1 MVSVWRGTCWG
12 TWVLEGHGVGAG
24 GPQGGDRPA
33 GPRWGRGGQV
43 GCWVGSTEAAP
54 TPSKDGGGVVA
65 QGKHDALGNNRHY
78 PQTYHF
84 LQLKDRAGGPV
95 LQRCSLRS
103 RNVAA
108 GSPTWIWLEFPQS
121 RHPIPPPSPSPPPP
135 HLHQENLS
143 VHKSYHDFRA
153 NSHISLPPPVT
164 LLPGRGFLG
173 PGCPGCSG
181 CWLRGPLP
189 LLAVA
194 SLLLPWL

>member
-1 MVSVWRGTCWG
+1 MV
-12 TWVLEGHGVGAG
+12 
-24 GPQGGDRPA
+24 
-33 GPRWGRGGQV
+33 
-43 GCWVGSTEAAP
+43 AP
-54 TPSKDGGGVVA
+54 
-65 QGKHDALGNNRHY
+65 GKHAALGSNRHY

-95 LQRCSLRS
+95 PQRCSLRS

-173 PGCPGCSG
+173 PGCPGCPG
-181 CWLRGPLP
+181 CWLRGPHPPPHSWLSLACSCLGYRPECPAVCPPGAEEKEGQNQEECGSAPTFRCLSPSRVP
-189 LLAVA
+189 LN
-194 SLLLPWL
+194 P